1 VVDGDEKYNDSYELL
16 LSSSRVTYEVKKL
29 LKEKLFLEQN
39 PDIVLNLARLLFLVD
54 EIAIEKD
61 EIVARRTVSIIKEPD
76 IPIDKV
82 INQYLVKIKYDTL
95 SRNDIDK
102 LNELQQYP
110 SYLRLYILLKKAIDQ
125 KVKIQKIDDLERL
138 KLSIKSL
145 EVFLKDG

>member
-1 VVDGDEKYNDSYELL
+1 MVEGDEKYNDSYELL
-16 LSSSRVTYEVKKL
+16 LSSSRVTDEVKKL

-54 EIAIEKD
+54 GIAIEKD

-82 INQYLVKIKYDTL
+82 INQYLLKIKYDTL

-110 SYLRLYILLKKAIDQ
+110 SYLRLYTLLKKAIDQ

-138 KLSIKSL
+138 KLSIELL

>member
-1 VVDGDEKYNDSYELL
+1 MVDGDEKYNDSYELL